1 MNRQE
6 YMAALEKA
14 LAPYDDELR
23 KEIMDDFED
32 HFVYGLRSGH
42 SEEEII
48 TSLGSIDEV
57 LRNID
62 EPIVHVEKEKQQS
75 LVKSTSIRNVVV
87 DTQGAGV
94 DINIIQSSDQD
105 VHYEYEQSSSY
116 FNTRQ
121 SDINVN
127 RIIKE
132 DTLYI
137 MLDKG
142 SNDNKLINLF
152 LAGSLSV
159 SVPKGIASLKI
170 IGKQG
175 DIDII
180 DLDIGHLEASTIS
193 GDISLNS
200 IKTRKT
206 MLQTTN
212 GDIDIDDCVGD
223 ITTKTVNGDVEVND
237 SKAKVII
244 INSSNGDVSLSSKV
258 EELAVKSTN
267 GDIDLA
273 VDDQIKKMFIE
284 TMSGDIS
291 LSVAKK
297 VTFSGCIES
306 LRGDIDIDVD
316 FPYMVKRNC
325 YTFTEGST
333 SVDIRT
339 LNGDIAVDQNG
350 ETSKHH
356 SNEGIKEG
364 LEQAIKV
371 LRGLGNLED
380 LVNKDELDKLKDLM
394 AEVKIDI
401 KKKK

>member
-200 IKTRKT
+200 IKTIKT

>member
-127 RIIKE
+127 RI
-132 DTLYI
+132 
-137 MLDKG
+137 
-142 SNDNKLINLF
+142 
-152 LAGSLSV
+152 
-159 SVPKGIASLKI
+159 
-170 IGKQG
+170 
-175 DIDII
+175 
-180 DLDIGHLEASTIS
+180 
-193 GDISLNS
+193 
-200 IKTRKT
+200 
-206 MLQTTN
+206 
-212 GDIDIDDCVGD
+212 
-223 ITTKTVNGDVEVND
+223 
-237 SKAKVII
+237 
-244 INSSNGDVSLSSKV
+244 
-258 EELAVKSTN
+258 
-267 GDIDLA
+267 
-273 VDDQIKKMFIE
+273 
-284 TMSGDIS
+284 
-291 LSVAKK
+291 
-297 VTFSGCIES
+297 FS
-306 LRGDIDIDVD
+306 
-316 FPYMVKRNC
+316 
-325 YTFTEGST
+325 
-333 SVDIRT
+333 
-339 LNGDIAVDQNG
+339 
-350 ETSKHH
+350 
-356 SNEGIKEG
+356 
-364 LEQAIKV
+364 
-371 LRGLGNLED
+371 
-380 LVNKDELDKLKDLM
+380 
-394 AEVKIDI
+394 
-401 KKKK
+401 

>member
-94 DINIIQSSDQD
+94 DINIIKSSDQD

-159 SVPKGIASLKI
+159 SVPKEIASLKI

-200 IKTRKT
+200 IKTIKT

>member
-159 SVPKGIASLKI
+159 SVPKEIASLKI

-200 IKTRKT
+200 IKTIKT

>member
-6 YMAALEKA
+6 YMDALEKA
-14 LAPYDDELR
+14 LTPYDDELR

-42 SEEEII
+42 SEAEII

-75 LVKSTSIRNVVV
+75 LVKSNKIKNVIV

-94 DINIIQSSDQD
+94 DISVIQSHDQD
-105 VHYEYEQSSSY
+105 VHYEYEQSNSY
-116 FNTRQ
+116 FNTKQ
-121 SDINVN
+121 NDINVN

-137 MLDKG
+137 MLEKG
-142 SNDNKLINLF
+142 KNDNKMINLF

-159 SVPKGIASLKI
+159 EVPKEIDILRI

-180 DLDIGHLEASTIS
+180 DFEVNQLEASTIS
-193 GDISLNS
+193 GDISLNN
-200 IKTRKT
+200 IKTIKT

-212 GDIDIDDCVGD
+212 GDIDIDDCIGDVTAKTINGD
-223 ITTKTVNGDVEVND
+223 IEVNECQ
-237 SKAKVII
+237 AKVVIV
-244 INSSNGDVSLSSKV
+244 NSNNGDVSISSNV

-267 GDIDLA
+267 GDIDLSL
-273 VDDQIKKMFIE
+273 DSHIKKMFVE
-284 TMSGDIS
+284 TMSGNIS
-291 LSVAKK
+291 LSVGEN

-306 LRGDIDIDVD
+306 LRGDIDVNLD
-316 FPYMVKRNC
+316 FSYMVKRNC
-325 YTFTEGST
+325 YTFTDGST
-333 SVDIRT
+333 SIDIRT
-339 LNGDIAVDQNG
+339 LNGDINVDQEGQSN
-350 ETSKHH
+350 KQD
-356 SNEGIKEG
+356 SNEGFKEG

-380 LVNKDELDKLKDLM
+380 LVNKEELDKLKDLM
-394 AEVKIDI
+394 AEVKVDI
-401 KKKK
+401 KKKR